1 MCIRD
6 SDLTV
11 HPTDGVQPSIDREM
25 ESVMEGGVVGVAE
38 LGIGE
43 PGVENLTIDV
53 DGGQAPS
60 PGSAWLRSRLRHAH
74 EFSGQSVLTHL
85 STNIKCHE
93 PAICEPGAPRHD
105 ESA

>member
-1 MCIRD
+1 M
-6 SDLTV
+6 

-25 ESVMEGGVVGVAE
+25 ESVMEGGVVGIAE

-60 PGSAWLRSRLRHAH
+60 PGSAVGRGGLRSRRLRHAL
-74 EFSGQSVLTHL
+74 SLT
-85 STNIKCHE
+85 S
-93 PAICEPGAPRHD
+93 
-105 ESA
+105 SADKTVRRNGTKKAV